1 MYRSKNGSFLIP
13 CRHRNSILRVM
24 EMGYQISNMTTILP
38 QDFYNACLAHYA
50 AVKDEPHVV
59 DDAMPVP
66 FFGDIRAYQASPIRV
81 MTAAINPS
89 DKEFPVKGQQR
100 FDTGF
105 AMTGPDAFEAALSDY
120 FRVNPYTKWFSAFEK
135 VLNGMDASFGG
146 KIANINHRNTAL
158 HIDFCSPIATNP
170 TWTTLSAVA
179 KAKLEQSGKL
189 ICAKL
194 IDLLRP
200 NVVIASMGAS
210 KMRQFGSEHAINQSW
225 DVLQTY
231 KEKENGLPFRSSI
244 FLRAK
249 SMQTASGH
257 QFIMAYGSGGILP
270 FGNFSTARKLQAGRS
285 ILLAIQGS

>member
-1 MYRSKNGSFLIP
+1 MKATLS
-13 CRHRNSILRVM
+13 
-24 EMGYQISNMTTILP
+24 

-59 DDAMPVP
+59 DDAMPIP
-66 FFGDIRAYQASPIRV
+66 FFGDVHAYQASPIRV

-89 DKEFPVKGQQR
+89 DKEFSEKGPQR

-105 AMTGPDAFEAALSDY
+105 AMTGPDALEAALSEY

-135 VLNGMDASFGG
+135 VLNGMDTSFGG
-146 KIANINHRNTAL
+146 KMTNTNHRNTAL

-170 TWTTLSAVA
+170 TWTTLSSAA
-179 KAKLEQSGKL
+179 KAKLEPFGKF
-189 ICAKL
+189 ICAEL
-194 IDLLRP
+194 IDALRP

-210 KMRQFGSEHAINQSW
+210 KMHQFGSAYAINQSW
-225 DVLQTY
+225 DVLQRYT
-231 KEKENGLPFRSSI
+231 EKQNGLPYRSPIYVRS
-244 FLRAK
+244 K

-270 FGNFSTARKLQAGRS
+270 FGNFSTVRKLQAGRS
-285 ILLAIQGS
+285 IMLAIQSR